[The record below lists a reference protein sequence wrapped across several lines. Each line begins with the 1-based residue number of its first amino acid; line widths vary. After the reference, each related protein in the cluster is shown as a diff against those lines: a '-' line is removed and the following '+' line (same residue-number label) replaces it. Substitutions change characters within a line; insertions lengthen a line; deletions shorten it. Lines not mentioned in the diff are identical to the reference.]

1 MNYLLTVVL
10 LLAILIFASG
20 IYRIE
25 RERASYDANTEHPE
39 NLRFILKRVL
49 RTVQTG
55 GQWDRLES
63 MRDEVRQALLD
74 LAVGSVRSRAVAT
87 PRRAAKPSSTGVK
100 VMLANILNGADY
112 KIGDYINE
120 LEVEFR
126 FETPKWMGID
136 EIRRIRPGVLSA
148 TSATTPSSTCT
159 RTEIRRRW

>member
-39 NLRFILKRVL
+39 NLRFILKKML

-74 LAVGSVRSRAVAT
+74 LALVLFDPALSLPLEGLQNRH
-87 PRRAAKPSSTGVK
+87 P
-100 VMLANILNGADY
+100 LAS
-112 KIGDYINE
+112 K
-120 LEVEFR
+120 
-126 FETPKWMGID
+126 
-136 EIRRIRPGVLSA
+136 
-148 TSATTPSSTCT
+148 
-159 RTEIRRRW
+159 